1 MTDIWRSFV
10 AQRIA
15 WENGWSVQ
23 FHEATVWQE
32 RNQHDLL
39 RDFRDEVPGYLM
51 NSAIADR
58 LTRLSLNAGVE
69 ALADNMRRCYG
80 ALIEM
85 GAVAME
91 ETGLLDA
98 WFRDIAEIQVE
109 SQQCD

>member
-1 MTDIWRSFV
+1 
-10 AQRIA
+10 
-15 WENGWSVQ
+15 
-23 FHEATVWQE
+23 VWQE